1 MTVREKL
8 ESILISNGMFESQA
22 KEVIDLSIPNLN
34 NLIQGYHINFDSPSN
49 DYPNIAYVI
58 WFKEIKP
65 IALKWID
72 ENIPLAW
79 FRPMF
84 I

>member
-8 ESILISNGMFESQA
+8 ESMLISNGMFESQA
-22 KEVIDLSIPNLN
+22 KEVIDLSISKLN
-34 NLIQGYHINFDSPSN
+34 DLIQGYRINFDSPSS
-49 DYPNIAYVI
+49 DYPDIAYVM

-72 ENIPLAW
+72 SNIPLAW

>member
-1 MTVREKL
+1 MNTREKF
-8 ESILISNGMFESQA
+8 ESMLVENGMFENQA
-22 KEVIDLSIPNLN
+22 KQVMTVAIPVLDEMVDNYKFTWDRPSEEYPKELYSVVFLSL
-34 NLIQGYHINFDSPSN
+34 
-49 DYPNIAYVI
+49 
-58 WFKEIKP
+58 KP

-84 I
+84 E